1 MKPALRA
8 PAFHRRICCSNPLH
22 LASRTLP
29 APALVARLPA
39 PALAAPVL
47 VLALASSPSAPTP
60 ALPLASPSA
69 PALALPTPRS
79 GRLLTEQQDADGSGC
94 DASASGSYCGAAA
107 VAGGSLVCLLFFD
120 FCSRNWL
127 LVLQFHRSESSS
139 IALLLMVKSY
149 VANVTKCVHVFP
161 EICGSKNSHVCT
173 FHDFRLCYF
182 RVPLQIS
189 SNNLNLNKL
198 FMYILGVEATPPI
211 SMISP
216 LMTS

>member
-29 APALVARLPA
+29 APALVARQPA

-94 DASASGSYCGAAA
+94 DASA
-107 VAGGSLVCLLFFD
+107 GGSLVCLLFFGVA
-120 FCSRNWL
+120 RRL
-127 LVLQFHRSESSS
+127 TIFHIRVS
-139 IALLLMVKSY
+139 ISQIH
-149 VANVTKCVHVFP
+149 VATQLREH
-161 EICGSKNSHVCT
+161 
-173 FHDFRLCYF
+173 
-182 RVPLQIS
+182 
-189 SNNLNLNKL
+189 
-198 FMYILGVEATPPI
+198 
-211 SMISP
+211 
-216 LMTS
+216 

>member
-1 MKPALRA
+1 
-8 PAFHRRICCSNPLH
+8 
-22 LASRTLP
+22 
-29 APALVARLPA
+29 
-39 PALAAPVL
+39 
-47 VLALASSPSAPTP
+47 
-60 ALPLASPSA
+60 
-69 PALALPTPRS
+69 
-79 GRLLTEQQDADGSGC
+79 LLTEQQDADGSGC
-94 DASASGSYCGAAA
+94 DASVGGSYCAAAA
-107 VAGGSLVCLLFFD
+107 VAGGSCCDASAGGSLVCLLFFD

-189 SNNLNLNKL
+189 ANNLNLNKL
-198 FMYILGVEATPPI
+198 FMYILGVVMLICYNTKQHRATPPT